1 MMGVSRVAET
11 FLSHHLAGN
20 PGENC
25 RSALY
30 RAEKFDPR
38 AKSSVYVS
46 HIADFQTHFWQTFT
60 NVTQFDWGVSSSR
73 DPPLS
78 QLSR

>member
-1 MMGVSRVAET
+1 MMGVSRVAGT
-11 FLSHHLAGN
+11 LLCHHLANNLGA
-20 PGENC
+20 NC

-46 HIADFQTHFWQTFT
+46 HIADFRTHFWQTFRKC
-60 NVTQFDWGVSSSR
+60 NSI
-73 DPPLS
+73 
-78 QLSR
+78 